1 VDSAKVVN
9 TQLPD
14 VIELR
19 GISQWYE
26 NEGRKTVVIEDLNLL
41 IEDMPN
47 RGQFACLLGP
57 SGCGKS
63 TLLRYIAGLQKPS
76 QGEVLL
82 YGKPRKEE
90 DHVGMVFQQYSSFP
104 WLTVLENVS
113 LALALQGVSKKERT
127 ERAMEFIKICDLEA
141 HAHKYAQYPML
152 SGGQLQRVAIARSL
166 VSNPN
171 LLLMDEP
178 FGALDVNTRLRMQ
191 DMLLGIWEK
200 LWKVNSATTI
210 LFVTHDI
217 PEAVYLGT
225 EIYIMQAN
233 PGTFVHHVAID
244 LPFDKTRK
252 IKRDPRFVQYVYSIE
267 DTMMQLAP
275 PAKKG

>member
-1 VDSAKVVN
+1 MEPVKMVN
-9 TQLPD
+9 TQCPD

-19 GISQWYE
+19 KISQWY
-26 NEGRKTVVIEDLNLL
+26 GDDGKKTVVIDELDLL
-41 IEDMPN
+41 IEDVPN
-47 RGQFACLLGP
+47 RGQLVCLLGP

-63 TLLRYIAGLQKPS
+63 TLLRYVAGLQQPS
-76 QGEVLL
+76 KGEVLL
-82 YGKPRKEE
+82 YGKPRKEA

-113 LALALQGVSKKERT
+113 LALALKGVSRKDRT
-127 ERAMEFIKICDLEA
+127 ERAMQYIRMCELEP
-141 HAHKYAQYPML
+141 HARKFAQYPIL

-178 FGALDVNTRLRMQ
+178 FGALDINTRLRMQ
-191 DMLLGIWEK
+191 DMLLAIWER
-200 LWKVNSATTI
+200 LWKVNTATTI
-210 LFVTHDI
+210 VFVTHDI
-217 PEAVYLGT
+217 AEAVYLGT
-225 EIYIMQAN
+225 DVYIMQAN
-233 PGTFVHHVAID
+233 PGRIVHHVPID

-267 DTMMQLAP
+267 DQMMELSSA
-275 PAKKG
+275 AKS

>member
-1 VDSAKVVN
+1 MDGLKVVN

-19 GISQWYE
+19 DVSQWYV
-26 NEGRKTVVIEDLNLL
+26 NDGKKTVVIANLGLL
-41 IEDMPN
+41 IEDVPN
-47 RGQFACLLGP
+47 RGQFVCLLGP

-63 TLLRYIAGLQKPS
+63 TLLRYIAGLQNPS

-113 LALALQGVSKKERT
+113 LALAIKGVGKKERF
-127 ERAMEFIKICDLEA
+127 ERAMEFIKICDLEV
-141 HAHKYAQYPML
+141 HAKKYAQYPML

-178 FGALDVNTRLRMQ
+178 FGALDVNTRLKMQ

-200 LWKVNSATTI
+200 LWKVNTATTI
-210 LFVTHDI
+210 VFVTHDI

-225 EIYIMQAN
+225 DIYIMQAN
-233 PGTFVHHVAID
+233 PGTFVHRVSID

-267 DTMMQLAP
+267 DKMMELSAGG
-275 PAKKG
+275 KKS

>member
-1 VDSAKVVN
+1 METARVVN

-19 GISQWYE
+19 GINQWYV
-26 NEGRKTVVIEDLNLL
+26 NEGKKAVVIENLNLL
-41 IEDMPN
+41 IEDVPN
-47 RGQFACLLGP
+47 RGQFVCILGP

-63 TLLRYIAGLQKPS
+63 TLLRYIAGLQEPS
-76 QGEVLL
+76 QGEVFL
-82 YGKPRKEE
+82 YGKPRKDS

-113 LALALQGVSKKERT
+113 LALAFKGVSRKERN
-127 ERAMEFIKICDLEA
+127 ERAMEYVKLCGLEE
-141 HAHKYAQYPML
+141 HAHKFAQYPIL

-191 DMLLGIWEK
+191 DMLLGIWEN
-200 LWKVNSATTI
+200 LWKANSATTI
-210 LFVTHDI
+210 IFVTHDI
-217 PEAVYLGT
+217 PEAVYLAT
-225 EIYIMQAN
+225 NIYIMSAN
-233 PGTFVHHVAID
+233 PGRLVHQMPID

-252 IKRDPRFVQYVYSIE
+252 VKRDPKFVQYVYTIE
-267 DTMMQLAP
+267 DAMMQLSG
-275 PAKKG
+275 PARSS